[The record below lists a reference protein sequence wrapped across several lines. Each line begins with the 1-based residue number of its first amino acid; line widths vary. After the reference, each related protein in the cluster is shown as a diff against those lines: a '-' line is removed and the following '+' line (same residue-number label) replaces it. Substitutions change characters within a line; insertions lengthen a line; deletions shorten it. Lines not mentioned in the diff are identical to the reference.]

1 MTQAVRSVLEAL
13 QHCVQWSQHLCILRE
28 AWETGIRRL
37 KATKEEWRIPDY
49 QDQMLRSPGLPPLS
63 PLNTTPMGSTVGGC
77 WPVHMILWIPTRA
90 PAMWRLLVS
99 SRLVPT
105 LGPPGLTDHIGFNG
119 PVCPQLDAGGFFV
132 RPLCVDSPFIFL
144 LWPQDCT
151 WTVHSPAE
159 YLLPLQARLRE
170 VFFQML
176 QEAYQLLWPAAAAS
190 HNKANNSSKP
200 DQQTSGPPPP
210 PLSSLLPEMGI
221 FRQSARE
228 CGNRRI
234 HTVL

>member
-105 LGPPGLTDHIGFNG
+105 LGPPGLTDPIGFQRACVSTAGCRRLLRPTPVRGQSVYIPVVAAGLYLDG
-119 PVCPQLDAGGFFV
+119 PFTGRVPTSPAGTVTGGVLPDAAGGV
-132 RPLCVDSPFIFL
+132 PTTLARSSSI
-144 LWPQDCT
+144 PQ
-151 WTVHSPAE
+151 
-159 YLLPLQARLRE
+159 QG
-170 VFFQML
+170 
-176 QEAYQLLWPAAAAS
+176 
-190 HNKANNSSKP
+190 
-200 DQQTSGPPPP
+200 QQ
-210 PLSSLLPEMGI
+210 
-221 FRQSARE
+221 QQ
-228 CGNRRI
+228 
-234 HTVL
+234 